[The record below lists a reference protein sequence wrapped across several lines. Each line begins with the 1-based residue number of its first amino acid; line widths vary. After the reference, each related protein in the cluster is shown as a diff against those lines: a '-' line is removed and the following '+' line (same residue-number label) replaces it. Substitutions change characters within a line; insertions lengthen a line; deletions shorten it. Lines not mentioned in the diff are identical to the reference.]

1 MTSRIQMHRTSPPP
15 AYGTSAPPSGFTLG
29 ASTTSTLQ
37 RWALPLLLVAFGLF
51 YLLPLT
57 SHGLWIPDETRYAQ
71 ISQEMLLSGDWVA
84 PHFMGIRYFEK
95 PIAGY
100 WLIAIGQAVFGDNLF
115 GVRIASA
122 LSTGLS
128 VLLAYLITRRMWND
142 PRKSFAAALFYMS
155 FGLIAGQAGYSN
167 LDPQFTLWVNLS
179 LVALWFALDGRT
191 TRERLL
197 AWAGLGVACGMG
209 FMTKGFL
216 AWLLPV
222 LIALPYMIWQRRLGE
237 LLRYG
242 LVAVLVA
249 IGISLPWVLSIHAHE
264 PDFWR
269 FFFWHEHIRRFA
281 ADNAQHTRPWW
292 FYLPLLV
299 ASSLPWAA
307 LLPGTFMQ
315 AWKDKRQAPTGFLL
329 LWFLLPLAFF
339 SLSRGKLPTYIMPC
353 LLPLAVLMGSALI
366 DRINASQGRSIRIN
380 SLLNLLIGVA
390 AMVALLYIQLTR
402 PVYGHNEM
410 LSLSLVFIMLMGW
423 IIANLLPAARPLQY
437 WAAPALGIWLLVA
450 LLPAGM
456 PGFIVHNQMPDQ
468 FIKEH
473 IEELRQTKTL
483 LSNDLG
489 AASALAWRLQRPEV
503 TLYNTEGELKYGL
516 AYADSAQRKVSM
528 AEVGQWVSEARKQG
542 SVGVVMRVKDVVESE
557 EVALLP
563 PGGKRYEEGNMLVL
577 ILPQSQP

>member
-1 MTSRIQMHRTSPPP
+1 MHRTLPPQ
-15 AYGTSAPPSGFTLG
+15 AYGTSATPSGYTVG
-29 ASTTSTLQ
+29 GSTAELIQ
-37 RWALPLLLVAFGLF
+37 RWALPFLLLAFGLF

-71 ISQEMLLSGDWVA
+71 IGQEMLLKGDWVA

-100 WLIAIGQAVFGDNLF
+100 WMIAIGQAVFGDNLF

-122 LSTGLS
+122 VSTGLS

-142 PRKSFAAALFYMS
+142 PRKSFAAALLYMS

-179 LVALWFALDGRT
+179 LVALWFALDSQTLRA
-191 TRERLL
+191 RLL
-197 AWAGLGVACGMG
+197 AWASLGAACAMG

-222 LIALPYMIWQRRLGE
+222 LIALPYMLWQRRFTE
-237 LLRYG
+237 LLRFG
-242 LVAVLVA
+242 LVALLVA
-249 IGISLPWVLSIHAHE
+249 IVISLPWVLSIHAHE

-281 ADNAQHTRPWW
+281 AENAQHTRPWW

-307 LLPGTFMQ
+307 LLPGTLIQ
-315 AWKDKRQAPTGFLL
+315 GWKDKRQANTGFLL
-329 LWFLLPLAFF
+329 LWFLLPLVFF

-353 LLPLAVLMGSALI
+353 LLPLAVLMGSTLI
-366 DRINASQGRSIRIN
+366 DRINAHKTRAIRLN
-380 SLLNLLIGVA
+380 SLLNLLIGVS
-390 AMVALLYIQLTR
+390 ALIALVVIQITR
-402 PVYGHNEM
+402 PVYGHDEM
-410 LSLSLVFIMLMGW
+410 FSLSLVFIMLMGW
-423 IIANLLPAARPLQY
+423 IIANLLSASRPLGY

-456 PGFIVHNQMPDQ
+456 PGVIVHNKMPDQ

-473 IEELRQTKTL
+473 LEELQQTQSL

-489 AASALAWRLQRPEV
+489 AASALAWRLKRTDV

-516 AYADSAQRKVSM
+516 AYPDSAQRKVDM
-528 AEVGQWVSEARKQG
+528 AQVGQWLSDARKQG
-542 SVGVVMRVKDVVESE
+542 SVGVVMRVKDVLENQ

-563 PGGKRYEEGNMLVL
+563 PGGKRYVQDNLLIL
-577 ILPQSQP
+577 ILPAAQP

>member
-1 MTSRIQMHRTSPPP
+1 MIK
-15 AYGTSAPPSGFTLG
+15 
-29 ASTTSTLQ
+29 
-37 RWALPLLLVAFGLF
+37 RWALPFLLLAFGLF
-51 YLLPLT
+51 YLLPLA

-84 PHFMGIRYFEK
+84 PHFMGVRYFEK

-100 WLIAIGQAVFGDNLF
+100 WMIAIGQAVFGDNLF

-142 PRKSFAAALFYMS
+142 PRKSFAAALLYMS

-179 LVALWFALDGRT
+179 LVALWFALDSST
-191 TRERLL
+191 TRARLL
-197 AWAGLGVACGMG
+197 AWAVLGAACGMG

-222 LIALPYMIWQRRLGE
+222 LIALPYMLWQRRLGE
-237 LLRYG
+237 LLRHG
-242 LVAVLVA
+242 PIAVLVA
-249 IGISLPWVLSIHAHE
+249 IGISLPWVLSVHAHE

-281 ADNAQHTRPWW
+281 AENAQHTRPWW
-292 FYLPLLV
+292 FYLPMLV
-299 ASSLPWAA
+299 VSCLPWAL
-307 LLPGTFMQ
+307 LLPGTLMQ
-315 AWKDKRQAPTGFLL
+315 AWKDKRQANSGFLL
-329 LWFLLPLAFF
+329 LWLLLPLVFF

-366 DRINASQGRSIRIN
+366 DRIGQRQGRAIRLN
-380 SLLNLLIGVA
+380 SLLNLLIGA
-390 AMVALLYIQLTR
+390 GALVALLVIQLTR

-423 IIANLLPAARPLQY
+423 IIANLLPASRPLQY
-437 WAAPALGIWLLVA
+437 WPAPALGIWLLVA

-456 PGFIVHNQMPDQ
+456 PAMIVHNEMPDQ

-473 IEELRQTKTL
+473 LEELKQTKTL

-489 AASALAWRLQRPEV
+489 AASALAWRLQRPQV
-503 TLYNTEGELKYGL
+503 SLYNTEGELKYGL
-516 AYADSAQRKVSM
+516 AYPDSQQRKVSM
-528 AEVGQWVSEARKQG
+528 ADVGQWMTEARKQG
-542 SVGVVMRVKDVVESE
+542 SVGVVMRVKNVVENE
-557 EVALLP
+557 EIALLP
-563 PGGKRYEEGNMLVL
+563 PGGKRYEEGNLLIL

>member
-1 MTSRIQMHRTSPPP
+1 MQRTLPPQ
-15 AYGTSAPPSGFTLG
+15 AYGTSTTPSGYTLG
-29 ASTTSTLQ
+29 GSATSGIQ
-37 RWALPLLLVAFGLF
+37 RWAIPFLLLAFALF

-71 ISQEMLLSGDWVA
+71 ISQEMLLSGDWVS

-100 WLIAIGQAVFGDNLF
+100 WMIAIGQAVFGDNLF
-115 GVRIASA
+115 GVRVASA

-128 VLLAYLITRRMWND
+128 VLLAYLITRRIWSD
-142 PRKSFAAALFYMS
+142 PRKSFAAALLYMS

-179 LVALWFALDGRT
+179 LVALWFALGSQTLRG
-191 TRERLL
+191 RLL
-197 AWAGLGVACGMG
+197 AWGTLGAACGMG

-222 LIALPYMIWQRRLGE
+222 LIALPYMLWQRRFGE

-242 LVAVLVA
+242 LVAVLMA
-249 IGISLPWVLSIHAHE
+249 IAISLPWVLSIHAHE

-281 ADNAQHTRPWW
+281 AENAQHTRPWW

-299 ASSLPWAA
+299 VSSLPWAA
-307 LLPGTFMQ
+307 LLPGTLIQ
-315 AWKDKRQAPTGFLL
+315 AWKDKHQAATGYLL
-329 LWFLLPLAFF
+329 LWLLLPLAFF

-353 LLPLAVLMGSALI
+353 LLPLAVLMGHALI
-366 DRINASQGRSIRIN
+366 QWISAGKTRTVRLN

-390 AMVALLYIQLTR
+390 ALVALVVIQITR
-402 PVYGHNEM
+402 PVYGHDEM

-423 IIANLLPAARPLQY
+423 IIANLLPASRPLNY

-456 PGFIVHNQMPDQ
+456 PGLIVHNKMPDQ

-473 IEELRQTKTL
+473 LAELKQTDRL

-489 AASALAWRLQRPEV
+489 AASALAWRLQRSDV
-503 TLYNTEGELKYGL
+503 ALYNTEGELKYGL
-516 AYADSAQRKVSM
+516 AYPESAQRKVSM
-528 AEVGQWVSEARKQG
+528 ADVGQWVSDARKQG
-542 SVGVVMRVKDVVESE
+542 SVGVVMRVKDVLENE

-563 PGGKRYEEGNMLVL
+563 PGGKRYEQGNMLIL
-577 ILPQSQP
+577 ILPAAQP